1 MQNTASFL
9 TNKST
14 NATETGCLPLLIYP
28 FSSSL
33 RSKRELEVT
42 ELKKT
47 IEEEVK
53 AHEAQVVDM
62 RQRHTSALEE
72 LSEQLEQSRRVC
84 SQTWSL
90 LGVLE

>member
-1 MQNTASFL
+1 ML
-9 TNKST
+9 TY
-14 NATETGCLPLLIYP
+14 PL
-28 FSSSL
+28 SSPL

-47 IEEEVK
+47 IEDEIK
-53 AHEAQVVDM
+53 THEAQVVDM

-84 SQTWSL
+84 
-90 LGVLE
+90 